1 MWVRGLGHQVLGL
14 GLAFQV
20 LVKITESNLSWN
32 NRLTVNCGIVV
43 VTGSFTTRAKTA
55 DAIDCARSSV
65 LSERIFLHE
74 RRRRRRRGPCLVVP
88 DSVRRCPAR
97 SVPRRRSTAGCSSTR
112 VGGGFGPASSS
123 GGSSVAAAT
132 AFQRS
137 PAVVD
142 VVVAA
147 EVATRP
153 VVGERRSASRRRP
166 TGSEIVVVGVRRLLR
181 ATSLVTPALLARVW
195 ATSERAVISVTSFS
209 ADRVRIVVFVQ
220 VAGQR
225 SVAAT
230 RRRPIARR
238 PATVSVAPNSAGD
251 VVSAAA
257 FGGTSS
263 SRPRREEL
271 VKMVVVDERGSARRR
286 LDAEDGSDGRQQRVF
301 AVTAA
306 ASKVVHLQ
314 RPDERSGD
322 PLLQQVLRLQSP
334 VTADSL
340 NGRLELTLSRAHTSA
355 KAGDPATVKRTQGE
369 TYG

>member
-32 NRLTVNCGIVV
+32 NRLTVNCGIVMV
-43 VTGSFTTRAKTA
+43 VGSFTTRAKTA

-65 LSERIFLHE
+65 LGERIFLHE
-74 RRRRRRRGPCLVVP
+74 RRRRRRRPCLVVP

-112 VGGGFGPASSS
+112 VGGGFWPASSS
-123 GGSSVAAAT
+123 GGSSVAATTAIFATT

-238 PATVSVAPNSAGD
+238 PASVSVAPNSAAD

-263 SRPRREEL
+263 SRSRREEL

-286 LDAEDGSDGRQQRVF
+286 LDAEDGSNGRQQRVF

-322 PLLQQVLRLQSP
+322 PLLQQVLRLY
-334 VTADSL
+334 
-340 NGRLELTLSRAHTSA
+340 SRQ
-355 KAGDPATVKRTQGE
+355 VQRTRRID
-369 TYG
+369 